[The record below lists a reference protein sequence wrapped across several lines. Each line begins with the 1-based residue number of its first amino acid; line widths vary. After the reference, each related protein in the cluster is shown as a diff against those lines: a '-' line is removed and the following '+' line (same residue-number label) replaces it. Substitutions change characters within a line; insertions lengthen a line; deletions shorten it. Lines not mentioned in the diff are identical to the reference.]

1 LVASSVSQL
10 ERRLISQRTREA
22 LAVKK
27 AQGVPLGR
35 PSVLPSKIVK
45 RIIENRA
52 AGDSSRSIAISLAA
66 DEGPTAQGGSKWH
79 ASTVKAVLEGQAT
92 RTLME
97 AVASA

>member
-1 LVASSVSQL
+1 MAVFSQL

-22 LAVKK
+22 AGGQESSGRK
-27 AQGVPLGR
+27 AGTSFG
-35 PSVLPSKIVK
+35 LPSKNVK

-52 AGDSSRSIAISLAA
+52 AGDSLRSIAMSLAA
-66 DEGPTAQGGSKWH
+66 DEVPTAQGGSKWH
-79 ASTVKAVLEGQAT
+79 ASTVKAVLEGQAA